1 MISLLGQKIY
11 IVTSP
16 DLIQKIQKQPKAL
29 AFAPIA
35 AKFANQVC
43 GASAEACEI
52 LMKNVNGEH
61 GEWGLSMESYEAMR
75 VALKP
80 GASLDDMNRL
90 MMENIAT
97 VLDTLMP
104 KGDKS
109 ATLHLFQWARET
121 VSIATT
127 NSVYGKLNP
136 FQKQTVLENFW

>member
-1 MISLLGQKIY
+1 MSLPGQKMY

-16 DLIQKIQKQPKAL
+16 DLIQKIQRQPKIL
-29 AFAPIA
+29 AFAPIE

-43 GASAEACEI
+43 GVSAEAREI

-61 GEWGLSMESYEAMR
+61 GEWGLSVESYEAMR

-90 MMENIAT
+90 MMKNIAT
-97 VLDTLMP
+97 ALDTLTP
-104 KGDKS
+104 KGNK
-109 ATLHLFQWARET
+109 TVRVNLFQWARET

-127 NSVYGKLNP
+127 NSAYGKLNP
-136 FQKQTVLENFW
+136 FQEKKVLENFW